1 MEGPGKTSRSPNW
14 WRIIVVGVILCFA
27 SQACLH
33 PARLQEA
40 NEWHSA
46 RRVANLIPVPLTY
59 QAYDYTCGVEALQS
73 ILYYYGKDFR
83 HDELAKVLE
92 PDPTNG
98 TNYKRMVEFVRSL
111 GFRVDVRTSMSF
123 EDLKKLIDDRKPTIV
138 LIQAW
143 PDSPVQWSESWNEGH
158 YAVAIGYD
166 EKHIYFMDPSTLG
179 HYTFIPIPEFLDR
192 WHDTDGQVKLIQFGM
207 VITHEGSTIYNPD
220 IIKRLD

>member
-1 MEGPGKTSRSPNW
+1 MRKVRHNPTR
-14 WRIIVVGVILCFA
+14 WRIFLIGVVLCFA
-27 SQACLH
+27 SQACFH

-40 NEWHSA
+40 NEWYSA

-59 QAYDYTCGVEALQS
+59 QAYDYACGVEALQS
-73 ILYYYGKDFR
+73 IFYYYGKDFR

-98 TNYKRMVEFVRSL
+98 TNYKRMVQFARSL
-111 GFRVDVRTSMSF
+111 GFRVDVRTSMSL
-123 EDLKKLIDDRKPTIV
+123 EDLKKLIDDHKPTIV

-143 PDSPVQWSESWNEGH
+143 PDSPVEWSESWNEGH

-166 EKHIYFMDPSTLG
+166 EKNIYFMDPSTLG
-179 HYTFIPIPEFLDR
+179 HYTFIPILEFLDR
-192 WHDTDGQVKLIQFGM
+192 WHDIDGQARLIHFGM
-207 VITHEGSTIYNPD
+207 VITREGSTIYNPD